1 MASAFWNEAFFHILE
16 NSELNIL
23 LILVVFLHCIQVV
36 VQVMHGFNRQ
46 GSRPVH
52 SGPFRASWCW
62 HSLFS
67 WLDMQHVWIR
77 FLSCSI
83 PFPQIW
89 MAFFLTAGVNVRQK
103 QCFAG
108 RLGNILAYIATVTEP
123 EPCARRWEVGSEGGR
138 NPVKSTLYQ
147 FACSLHTCVRPKNV
161 HIRLTGVW
169 EWMMCFCLQHPPP
182 VTLIRTPMITDN
194 RTVWSHPQLKQPGGT
209 CNSYLLTSTAT
220 SLLLTLRGSTRKH
233 HHPEIAA
240 VNTPHLCTVKH
251 TQTNWASEGGV
262 SNTSS
267 LFRAIVPNRVHHQRL
282 QYCYSFTTGHFYQP
296 HLHYS
301 V

>member
-1 MASAFWNEAFFHILE
+1 
-16 NSELNIL
+16 
-23 LILVVFLHCIQVV
+23 
-36 VQVMHGFNRQ
+36 
-46 GSRPVH
+46 
-52 SGPFRASWCW
+52 
-62 HSLFS
+62 
-67 WLDMQHVWIR
+67 MQRVWVR

-83 PFPQIW
+83 PFPQIL

-103 QCFAG
+103 WCFAG
-108 RLGNILAYIATVTEP
+108 CLGNILAYIATVTEP
-123 EPCARRWEVGSEGGR
+123 DPCARRWEVGSEGRR
-138 NPVKSTLYQ
+138 NPVLCTPVCIQK
-147 FACSLHTCVRPKNV
+147 TC
-161 HIRLTGVW
+161 TSGW
-169 EWMMCFCLQHPPP
+169 QECGSEWCVSVLPPAPPPHPP

-194 RTVWSHPQLKQPGGT
+194 RTVWSHPQLKQPRGT

-240 VNTPHLCTVKH
+240 VNTQHLCTVKH

-267 LFRAIVPNRVHHQRL
+267 LFRAIVPNRVHHKRL
-282 QYCYSFTTGHFYQP
+282 QYCYSFTTGHFFQP